1 MSELL
6 RQTDNPGRTPMPRMS
21 LRYCGIRTRATL
33 MMPTRGFLGRQRFVA
48 ADGEVLDVS
57 IGGALVAISHDVA
70 IQRGIRLHLTL
81 DGEEA
86 TAGVRHL
93 EVAGDGRRC
102 YGIAFRT
109 TSPGFEAVV
118 NETIA
123 SAITD
128 PKRHEAWRM
137 NG

>member
-21 LRYCGIRTRATL
+21 LRYRGVMARATL
-33 MMPTRGFLGRQRFVA
+33 VMPSRGFLGRHRFVA
-48 ADGEVLDVS
+48 ADGELLDVS
-57 IGGALVAISHDVA
+57 IGGALLAVSHNVAV
-70 IQRGIRLHLTL
+70 QPGIRLHLTL

-86 TAGVRHL
+86 TVGIRHV
-93 EVAGDGRRC
+93 EVAGDGRHRC
-102 YGIAFRT
+102 GMAFRT

-128 PKRHEAWRM
+128 PKRHQAWRM